1 MRRVLLLLVVVA
13 VVLAVAA
20 GMAWAVSITCP
31 TSGDCIGSREAD
43 TLTGGSGF
51 QRIAG
56 LEGSDIIS
64 GGGLSDEI
72 HGDEANDTT
81 DVQEGDG
88 SVDTV
93 FCGPG
98 IKDKVFFDQGFDTV
112 TGCKKKNPVQ

>member
-56 LEGSDIIS
+56 LEDSDIIS

-72 HGDEANDTT
+72 HGDEANDTI
-81 DVQEGDG
+81 EDG
-88 SVDTV
+88 SATE
-93 FCGPG
+93 
-98 IKDKVFFDQGFDTV
+98 FDADLIYGDEA
-112 TGCKKKNPVQ
+112 N